1 MVVIDSTVWIDYLGG
16 TDTAQ
21 TLWLDHELT
30 RQRLALTDLIL
41 CEVLQGIRDETL
53 FIQTRDEL
61 LNFHIFQTGGKEL
74 AIAASMNYRK
84 LQQRSYTVHRTID

>member
-41 CEVLQGIRDETL
+41 CEVLQGIKSTAAHRINEARKSKGVVWEKESFDRLIRSDADLE
-53 FIQTRDEL
+53 EK
-61 LNFHIFQTGGKEL
+61 FQ
-74 AIAASMNYRK
+74 
-84 LQQRSYTVHRTID
+84 